1 MPQQLALLDPK
12 FIEKKPCTDLA
23 LPTEPPCAG
32 CTMPLPCKAE
42 NIDECEQMRGADD
55 EGTILMLARDKPITL
70 KGVFFFCHLPTEARL
85 TAQVGPLTPDQLQ
98 RIWREIEDWRKPVDE
113 LYKQKTSRGRESKA
127 RGKRITAEQRERV
140 FSFPVFPS
148 SFLNILSAL
157 RRDLCDERIRNCIV
171 LEEEQVG
178 NLKQNLYVLPYANLP
193 EMLGFIQG
201 LNKRIDELNVHIM
214 EFKQTGDYDDL
225 INILKDYQYEDA
237 VTRRS
242 WTVPHIT
249 FRVTPIAL
257 EPTTVMQMIE
267 TERGKMASDVMETYR
282 AELEKQQQ
290 ELVTKAVQKLS
301 DSLSQIVERIVATE
315 RLNPEK
321 IRTDLERLRGK
332 ASSIGLENLTANVI
346 NPLIQVVESPEMML
360 ELFNTMNKKDLPN
373 EISGRVRGLLRKI

>member
-1 MPQQLALLDPK
+1 M
-12 FIEKKPCTDLA
+12 
-23 LPTEPPCAG
+23 
-32 CTMPLPCKAE
+32 
-42 NIDECEQMRGADD
+42 
-55 EGTILMLARDKPITL
+55 
-70 KGVFFFCHLPTEARL
+70 
-85 TAQVGPLTPDQLQ
+85 
-98 RIWREIEDWRKPVDE
+98 
-113 LYKQKTSRGRESKA
+113 
-127 RGKRITAEQRERV
+127 
-140 FSFPVFPS
+140 
-148 SFLNILSAL
+148 
-157 RRDLCDERIRNCIV
+157 
-171 LEEEQVG
+171 
-178 NLKQNLYVLPYANLP
+178 
-193 EMLGFIQG
+193 
-201 LNKRIDELNVHIM
+201 
-214 EFKQTGDYDDL
+214 
-225 INILKDYQYEDA
+225 
-237 VTRRS
+237 
-242 WTVPHIT
+242 PHIT